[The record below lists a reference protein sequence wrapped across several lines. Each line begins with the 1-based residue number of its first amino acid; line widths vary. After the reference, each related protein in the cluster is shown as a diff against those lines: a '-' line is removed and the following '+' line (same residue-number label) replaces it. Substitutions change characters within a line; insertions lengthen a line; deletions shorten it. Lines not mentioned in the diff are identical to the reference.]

1 MMTTRR
7 FAERGWRTVA
17 FLLVGA
23 ATVGGQQRA
32 QEPTRVANLHA
43 DTMRPEI
50 LGTHGIVAAGRHYS
64 VSAGIRILEQGGN
77 AIDAGVATVLAASV
91 VEISHFGFGGEAPAM
106 IYDAKTREV
115 IVINGQG
122 PAPQAATPA
131 LFAARG
137 LVPGNG
143 PLGATIPAMLDA
155 MALALEAK
163 GTMHLDQVMQ
173 PAIELADGF
182 PMYEFL
188 RNFLVSERTATEQ
201 WEWSKRTYYPDGR
214 VPEIGEIFRQPN
226 LARTLRTIAAADK
239 RAFAKSKNRVTA
251 IHAGRDAFYT
261 GDIARRIAAADKAA
275 GGVFAYEDLA
285 GYHGKIEKP
294 ATTNFHG
301 YDVYKAGPWNQGPVL
316 LQTLNIL
323 EGVDLNAAGVNSAEY
338 IHQLH
343 EAIKLAYADRN
354 AYYGDPAFVT
364 VPMAGLLSKAYAAER
379 RAQIGS
385 HASLEQRPGNPFR
398 FDTVKAPTAAYTP
411 HTQGEKSGATAGD
424 TTCVDV
430 VDKDGNLFSA
440 TPSSGWLLSGAFIAG
455 DTGVPLSNRMTVF
468 DLDPLSPNVLAG
480 GKRPRTTLT
489 PTLVL
494 KDGKPFLAISTPG
507 GDSQDQQI
515 LNVLLEMI
523 VFGKG
528 LQEAI
533 EAPRVNSLHPF
544 GSFDTHPSEPGVLEI
559 EDRVPEAVRSALT
572 ARGHKLKVIGPYAM
586 STGVVAVGVDPRSGT
601 LRGGADVRRERYIF
615 GW

>member
-1 MMTTRR
+1 
-7 FAERGWRTVA
+7 
-17 FLLVGA
+17 
-23 ATVGGQQRA
+23 
-32 QEPTRVANLHA
+32 
-43 DTMRPEI
+43 
-50 LGTHGIVAAGRHYS
+50 
-64 VSAGIRILEQGGN
+64 
-77 AIDAGVATVLAASV
+77 
-91 VEISHFGFGGEAPAM
+91 
-106 IYDAKTREV
+106 
-115 IVINGQG
+115 
-122 PAPQAATPA
+122 
-131 LFAARG
+131 
-137 LVPGNG
+137 
-143 PLGATIPAMLDA
+143 
-155 MALALEAK
+155 
-163 GTMHLDQVMQ
+163 
-173 PAIELADGF
+173 
-182 PMYEFL
+182 
-188 RNFLVSERTATEQ
+188 
-201 WEWSKRTYYPDGR
+201 
-214 VPEIGEIFRQPN
+214 VPEVGEMFRQPN

-239 RAFAKSKNRVTA
+239 TAFAKSKNRVTA
-251 IHAGRDAFYT
+251 IRAGRDAFYT
-261 GDIARRIAAADKAA
+261 GDIAHRIADADKAA

-285 GYHGKIEKP
+285 GYHGQIEKP

-323 EGVDLNAAGVNSAEY
+323 EGIDLKGAGVNSAEY
-338 IHQLH
+338 IHQVH

-354 AYYGDPAFVT
+354 TYYGDPAFAT
-364 VPMAGLLSKAYAAER
+364 VPMTGLLSKAYATER
-379 RAQIGS
+379 RAQIDTQ
-385 HASLEQRPGNPFR
+385 ASLEQRPGNPFK
-398 FDTVKAPTAAYTP
+398 FDTVKRPAGTYTP
-411 HTQGEKSGATAGD
+411 HTQGEKSGAIAGD

-468 DLDPLSPNVLAG
+468 DLDPLSPNVLVG

-515 LNVLLEMI
+515 LNVLLELI

-586 STGVVAVGVDPRSGT
+586 STGVVAVGVNPQSGT
-601 LRGGADVRRERYIF
+601 LRGGADPRRERYIF

>member
-1 MMTTRR
+1 M
-7 FAERGWRTVA
+7 
-17 FLLVGA
+17 
-23 ATVGGQQRA
+23 
-32 QEPTRVANLHA
+32 
-43 DTMRPEI
+43 
-50 LGTHGIVAAGRHYS
+50 
-64 VSAGIRILEQGGN
+64 
-77 AIDAGVATVLAASV
+77 
-91 VEISHFGFGGEAPAM
+91 
-106 IYDAKTREV
+106 
-115 IVINGQG
+115 
-122 PAPQAATPA
+122 
-131 LFAARG
+131 
-137 LVPGNG
+137 
-143 PLGATIPAMLDA
+143 
-155 MALALEAK
+155 
-163 GTMHLDQVMQ
+163 
-173 PAIELADGF
+173 
-182 PMYEFL
+182 
-188 RNFLVSERTATEQ
+188 
-201 WEWSKRTYYPDGR
+201 
-214 VPEIGEIFRQPN
+214 
-226 LARTLRTIAAADK
+226 
-239 RAFAKSKNRVTA
+239 TA

-261 GDIARRIAAADKAA
+261 GDIARRIADADKAA
-275 GGVFAYEDLA
+275 GGVFAYDDLA
-285 GYHGKIEKP
+285 TYHGKIEKP

-323 EGVDLNAAGVNSAEY
+323 EGVDLKAIGRQLRRVHPPGARGDQARLRRPQRVLRRSGVRRGADGRPAVEGVRRRAARADRPAGVARASPRRSVQVRSGRE
-338 IHQLH
+338 
-343 EAIKLAYADRN
+343 
-354 AYYGDPAFVT
+354 G
-364 VPMAGLLSKAYAAER
+364 AGR
-379 RAQIGS
+379 R
-385 HASLEQRPGNPFR
+385 
-398 FDTVKAPTAAYTP
+398 YTP

-468 DLDPLSPNVLAG
+468 DLDPLSPNVLVG

-523 VFGKG
+523 VFGKDI
-528 LQEAI
+528 QDAI

-559 EDRVPEAVRSALT
+559 EDRVPEAVRSALI
-572 ARGHKLKVIGPYAM
+572 ARGHKLKVLGPYAM
-586 STGVVAVGVDPRSGT
+586 STGVVAVGVDPRNGT